1 MKINI
6 ARVMQYKDEL
16 IRLRRD
22 FHMHPELGFE
32 EKRTSKIVEE
42 YLKELGINTMRL
54 AGTGIVGD
62 IKNGG
67 AKTIA
72 IRADMDAL
80 PLQEENKVSY
90 ASKTPGIMHACG
102 HDAHT
107 AMLLITAKILS
118 ELEFEGNIRLIF
130 QPAEE
135 GLNGAGKMV
144 QEGAI
149 DGVDAILGL
158 HVWIDL
164 PAKSMGIEAGPI
176 MAAVDKFKISLT
188 GVGGHGASPHE
199 TRDPIVCSAEL
210 ISALQS
216 IVSRNI
222 DPMKSAVLTVGKIH
236 GGTAF
241 NIIPERVELE
251 GTVRTFE
258 EDIHALVKERVFSI
272 THGIAGAYGCKD
284 SIDYQTLN
292 YATVNDS
299 NLAKLALKTAKALN
313 ISVVEEQ
320 KNMGGEDFSEYAMR
334 IPGLFAFLGIRNE
347 ENGIVHPHHSP
358 KFDMDESALPYG
370 VAFEVNAA
378 LEFLNSL

>member
-6 ARVMQYKDEL
+6 ARVMQYEEEL
-16 IRLRRD
+16 IKLRRD

-42 YLKELGINTMRL
+42 YLKELGIKTRRL

-67 AKTIA
+67 TKTVA

-118 ELEFEGNIRLIF
+118 ELDFEGNIRLIF

-149 DGVDAILGL
+149 DGVDAILGI

-164 PAKSMGIEAGPI
+164 PAKSFGIEPGPI

-199 TRDPIVCSAEL
+199 TKDPIVCSAEL

-222 DPMKSAVLTVGKIH
+222 DPMKSAVLTVG
-236 GGTAF
+236 
-241 NIIPERVELE
+241 RYM
-251 GTVRTFE
+251 
-258 EDIHALVKERVFSI
+258 
-272 THGIAGAYGCKD
+272 GAQLLILCPSAWSLKA
-284 SIDYQTLN
+284 Q
-292 YATVNDS
+292 YAHS
-299 NLAKLALKTAKALN
+299 KTRYMSLLR
-313 ISVVEEQ
+313 S
-320 KNMGGEDFSEYAMR
+320 G
-334 IPGLFAFLGIRNE
+334 FL
-347 ENGIVHPHHSP
+347 P
-358 KFDMDESALPYG
+358 
-370 VAFEVNAA
+370 
-378 LEFLNSL
+378 